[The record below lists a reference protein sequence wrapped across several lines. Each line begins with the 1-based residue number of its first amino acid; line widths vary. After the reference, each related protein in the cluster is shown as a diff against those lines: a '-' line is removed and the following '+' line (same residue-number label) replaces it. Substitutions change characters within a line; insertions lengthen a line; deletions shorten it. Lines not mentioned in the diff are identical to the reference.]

1 MKIPVSI
8 LKQLKRNIINSQNLN
23 SQNTRQSSYNSIYRE
38 KTSFILAT
46 RIERIPLSLKHRHHH
61 PSLDRWFRCIHH
73 SWTILDKRGGKMQFV
88 RDLAFADSITAATIE
103 PRVWSL
109 GQVYHVGL
117 VRKSGHRE
125 ITRTGRMSIICG

>member
-61 PSLDRWFRCIHH
+61 PSLDR
-73 SWTILDKRGGKMQFV
+73 
-88 RDLAFADSITAATIE
+88 
-103 PRVWSL
+103 
-109 GQVYHVGL
+109 
-117 VRKSGHRE
+117 
-125 ITRTGRMSIICG
+125 